1 MDKRVYYDFCHV
13 HEVGGVPALRPK
25 PKQSELVL
33 EFQQRVGP
41 YERACVLE
49 DGMRVA
55 DVTFIGGGSMKKIV
69 DVFRAAG
76 VQVTIDE
83 FISVRGKK

>member
-1 MDKRVYYDFCHV
+1 M
-13 HEVGGVPALRPK
+13 PALRLK

-55 DVTFIGGGSMKKIV
+55 DVTFVGGSSMKRIV
-69 DVFRAAG
+69 QVFRDVG
-76 VQVTIDE
+76 VVVTTDE
-83 FISVRGKK
+83 YRPIREGK